1 MQAGKATSKEMMMQ
15 FEFKG
20 GLMAEFPLQW
30 KSLFFIDIFNYLDE
44 GNPLYSKFTA
54 ERINVI

>member
-1 MQAGKATSKEMMMQ
+1 MMVQ

-30 KSLFFIDIFNYLDE
+30 KSLFFIEVFNYLDE
-44 GNPLYSKFTA
+44 GNPLYSTFTA
-54 ERINVI
+54 ESIDLI